1 MMSSPYSARAASTAI
16 GQELAAKA
24 GYFNQPEPPVVI
36 ICPGQE
42 VPQVTVSAVPPQ
54 GGPLNPGPQVASIT
68 RLLP

>member
-1 MMSSPYSARAASTAI
+1 MSSPYSARAASTAI

-42 VPQVTVSAVPPQ
+42 VPQVTVSAVPPPARRRA
-54 GGPLNPGPQVASIT
+54 G
-68 RLLP
+68 R